1 MNCLHYFLSDP
12 VSYPQ
17 PGDPI
22 PRGCS
27 KELLDRYP
35 GLPDQ
40 LDNQMKT
47 MIKIDFEGAAATCQ
61 WVQYDYE
68 YMTKRPV
75 TFAIYYYC
83 ESSFS
88 KLGNSGISANIVWN
102 NYS

>member
-1 MNCLHYFLSDP
+1 MPSHGKFWTELQLSRYFLYVNWLHYFLSDP

-61 WVQYDYE
+61 
-68 YMTKRPV
+68 
-75 TFAIYYYC
+75 
-83 ESSFS
+83 
-88 KLGNSGISANIVWN
+88 
-102 NYS
+102 